1 MDGQPLFVV
10 NQVVDPGL
18 IQVIEHEIVPRPPW
32 PWPCSPAGRRKISSC
47 MPARTSAWTAWSIIE
62 PIVNPD
68 YRHLDGQVRSATG
81 KLARRLRRHR
91 GLGGRQQVGRH

>member
-1 MDGQPLFVV
+1 
-10 NQVVDPGL
+10 
-18 IQVIEHEIVPRPPW
+18 
-32 PWPCSPAGRRKISSC
+32 